1 MINPV
6 VCQDLTTMSEKAV
19 VNKYVSVK
27 RVIDNKFVE
36 FNFAIGDPTLFVE
49 LILPVAAYA
58 EFCQANDVIEMSAEQ
73 CQLLESEAARWRYGK
88 DSGQD

>member
-1 MINPV
+1 
-6 VCQDLTTMSEKAV
+6 MSQADAV
-19 VNKYVSVK
+19 KKYVSIR

-58 EFCQANDVIEMSAEQ
+58 EFCQTNDVIEMSAKER
-73 CQLLESEAARWRYGK
+73 QLVDNEAARWRYGK
-88 DSGQD
+88 DSDQN

>member
-1 MINPV
+1 
-6 VCQDLTTMSEKAV
+6 MSEKAV
-19 VNKYVSVK
+19 ARKYVSIK

-58 EFCQANDVIEMSAEQ
+58 EFCEANDVIEMSAEQ
-73 CQLLESEAARWRYGK
+73 CQLVESEAARWRYGK
-88 DSGQD
+88 DAERD

>member
-1 MINPV
+1 
-6 VCQDLTTMSEKAV
+6 MSQADAV
-19 VNKYVSVK
+19 KKYVSIR

-58 EFCQANDVIEMSAEQ
+58 EFCEANDVIEMSAEQ
-73 CQLLESEAARWRYGK
+73 CQLVESEAARWRYGK
-88 DSGQD
+88 DSDQD

>member
-1 MINPV
+1 
-6 VCQDLTTMSEKAV
+6 MSATDELQ
-19 VNKYVSVK
+19 KYVAIR

-58 EFCQANDVIEMSAEQ
+58 EFCRANDVIEMSTKER
-73 CQLLESEAARWRYGK
+73 QLVDNEAAKWRYGK
-88 DSGQD
+88 DSDQD